1 MGRDILI
8 FNWMDIKNP
17 KAGGQEKYCLEIGKR
32 LARDGFTVTWITSKF
47 KGGSQ
52 TDTYDGINVIRVG
65 NIFSVYVISFL
76 KYLKYIKADFVFIS
90 INAIPFLA
98 PFHRSRRIIM
108 LYHRI
113 DYKIMKAKIGFL
125 GVVSLLLQEHVNPM
139 IYGRDLVITD
149 SESSRE
155 DFMSIGYRN
164 IDVVKLGV
172 DLHEVTE
179 SLKENLIISPGPVKP
194 WKHHDWAI
202 EAFSGVEN
210 SWKLVIFGSFE
221 SEGYRKHLQELATN
235 LGVFERVN
243 FLGRISDDEV
253 KRIYQKSKICLL
265 ATEKEGWGLVAME
278 AQSFGCPVVAFD
290 VAGIRDSVVDRKT
303 GILVRFGD
311 IAAMK
316 YALKRVT
323 SDENLLRELSSAA
336 VVRSREYDWELCYDD
351 FRNEMQKL
359 GISFCTFPANSN
371 GQTMGKR

>member
-1 MGRDILI
+1 MGREILI

-17 KAGGQEKYCLEIGKR
+17 KAGGQEKYCFEIAKR
-32 LARDGFTVTWITSKF
+32 LVRDGFNVIWVTSRF
-47 KGGSQ
+47 SGGGISE
-52 TDTYDGINVIRVG
+52 TYDGINIIRVG
-65 NIFSVYVISFL
+65 NIYTVYALSFL
-76 KYLKYIKADFVFIS
+76 KYLKYRKADFVFVS
-90 INAIPFLA
+90 MNAIPFLA
-98 PFHRSRRIIM
+98 LFHRNRRIIM

-113 DYKIMKAKIGFL
+113 DYKIMKAKIGIL
-125 GVVSLLLQEHVNPM
+125 GIVSLLLQEHVNPM

-164 IDVVKLGV
+164 TDVVKLGV
-172 DLHEVTE
+172 DLHEMTE

-202 EAFSGVEN
+202 EAFSGIEN

-221 SEGYRKHLQELATN
+221 SEEYRNHLEELATN

-253 KRIYQKSKICLL
+253 KKIYEKSKICLL

-290 VAGIRDSVVDRKT
+290 VPGIKDSVVDGKT
-303 GILVRFGD
+303 GILVKFGD
-311 IAAMK
+311 IAAMTD
-316 YALKRVT
+316 ALKRIT

-336 VVRSREYDWELCYDD
+336 INRAKEYDWELCYDG
-351 FRNEMQKL
+351 FRNELQKL
-359 GISFCTFPANSN
+359 RIPFCTFPAKLNE
-371 GQTMGKR
+371 QTMRKR